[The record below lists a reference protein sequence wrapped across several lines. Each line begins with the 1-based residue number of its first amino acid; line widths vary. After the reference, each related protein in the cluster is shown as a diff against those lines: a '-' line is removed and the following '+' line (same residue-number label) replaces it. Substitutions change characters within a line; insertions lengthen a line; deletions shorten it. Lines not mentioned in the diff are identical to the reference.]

1 MKKENKKKVVT
12 LSAMAA
18 LLAVV
23 LGMGGKTYA
32 KYFSSANN
40 PAQTATVA
48 KWGFVVN
55 ANADGFFPGSA
66 EDKTTVSTAIVD
78 AEGNVIVRQ
87 GTPGINVIAPGDEG
101 FMTFGVNGQAEV
113 KSTLTFDVE
122 DDYSEIQL
130 LTGGSTVTY
139 SPMKWTLST
148 SADLSSYT
156 AVSGYENVTLE
167 EIVGYLEGASVSGT
181 RDAGQQLNFNFKLS
195 WAWAF
200 EGNDDYDTALG
211 LIADGKTSDPRVATP
226 GYTANLDVKFGITIK
241 VEQAA

>member
-32 KYFSSANN
+32 KYFTESNV

-48 KWGFVVN
+48 KWGFVTN
-55 ANADGFFPGSA
+55 AVATNLFPGSDVA
-66 EDKTTVSTAIVD
+66 DRTVVTTENGD
-78 AEGNVIVRQ
+78 VIVRAD
-87 GTPGINVIAPGDEG
+87 GTNVVHPGTTGSI
-101 FMTFGVNGQAEV
+101 TFGVEGKAEV
-113 KSTLTFDVE
+113 AATITFDVIS
-122 DDYSEIQL
+122 DYSEVQL
-130 LTGGSTVTY
+130 KTGSTIVD
-139 SPMKWTLST
+139 SPMKWTLKNGGADVAGCVST
-148 SADLSSYT
+148 DLKT
-156 AVSGYENVTLE
+156 VVD
-167 EIVGYLEGASVSGT
+167 YLEGLTGNVAVNT
-181 RDAGQQLNFNFKLS
+181 DPEYAFELS
-195 WAWAF
+195 WVWAY
-200 EGNDDYDTALG
+200 ERGADDIEKAKYNGYDTALG